1 MRTKARTRNSRNQKV
16 MWLALAISSAAIY
29 PAAADECSDMMGKVT
44 AALATT
50 DVSSQDAASVEEMR
64 ASALQ
69 KQNAGDVQG
78 CVSDLQE
85 AAQLLNLE

>member
-1 MRTKARTRNSRNQKV
+1 MKKNTSKRNLRNQKV
-16 MWLALAISSAAIY
+16 LCLALAISSAAIY

-50 DVSSQDAASVEEMR
+50 DLSSQDAASVEEMR

-69 KQNAGDVQG
+69 KQNTGDVQG
-78 CVSDLQE
+78 CVTDLQE